1 MTQKE
6 FEERTGLKMTDQEFN
21 EEVNPIYM
29 DTDIDKDMFCE
40 LWKKHPSAL
49 MEIKKQTKLVRMLIE
64 ERKKMTDFLI
74 DEAHKMS
81 SPDARSMAIS
91 LLGQREYLKISI
103 AKGYNLWEV
112 DKEDL
117 VEILSK

>member
-6 FEERTGLKMTDQEFN
+6 FEEGTGLKMTDQEFN

-29 DTDIDKDMFCE
+29 DTDIDKDTFCE
-40 LWKKHPSAL
+40 LWKKHSSAL
-49 MEIKKQTKLVRMLIE
+49 MEIKKQTELVRMLIE

>member
-1 MTQKE
+1 MTRKE
-6 FEERTGLKMTDQEFN
+6 FEERTGLEMTDQQFN

-49 MEIKKQTKLVRMLIE
+49 MEITKQTKLVRMLVE

-91 LLGQREYLKISI
+91 LLGQREYLKTSI

-112 DKEDL
+112 DKEEL